1 MTRFQHSRILYSLL
15 TLTILASCDGV
26 FPEGNGVFSSENMT
40 TYQTAL
46 TPQVPYLNQ
55 NYLLPSLTLPS
66 PTVTWSVSNGMIA
79 DGIYQYVSP
88 QEDQTVTF
96 TATLSSQGETRTLEF
111 PMSIQSQLQVPEVS
125 KRPILN
131 LTLANG
137 KGEADIFYEDYLNAT
152 ASVTMDRNGEVMT
165 QSIVSPLGIRT
176 RGHSTRFMPKRPYRI
191 RFEQNTSLFGMKE
204 AKNYILLANYL
215 DRSLVRNSLV
225 AYMSKFY
232 STMYTLD
239 YRFVDLKINQTYF
252 VQYLLIERVE
262 FHKNRLNIEPDL
274 TKDDAGF
281 MIELDYQVYVQNQ
294 GNENLEWFRMNDTP
308 YTIKEP
314 NPLDPDIGYQFRHT
328 RFINNFL
335 HSTRDALIS
344 RTNYAD
350 YLDTENWLDYF
361 LIQEITKNVDV
372 GWGSVYL
379 VKPTGE
385 KIKHMP
391 LWDFDL
397 AIGLAEYDDIKVM
410 DDPDGHWGW
419 ATYEKNYLFTLLMKI
434 PAMRQRFREKLADYH
449 SRLLPKIDQ
458 WLDDNLSRMTALS
471 SGNFEVWPMN
481 ACSGW
486 CPISTNIRDA
496 QTMNQQFDYL
506 SQFLHARVDW
516 MMANI

>member
-1 MTRFQHSRILYSLL
+1 M
-15 TLTILASCDGV
+15 
-26 FPEGNGVFSSENMT
+26 
-40 TYQTAL
+40 
-46 TPQVPYLNQ
+46 
-55 NYLLPSLTLPS
+55 
-66 PTVTWSVSNGMIA
+66 
-79 DGIYQYVSP
+79 
-88 QEDQTVTF
+88 
-96 TATLSSQGETRTLEF
+96 
-111 PMSIQSQLQVPEVS
+111 
-125 KRPILN
+125 
-131 LTLANG
+131 
-137 KGEADIFYEDYLNAT
+137 
-152 ASVTMDRNGEVMT
+152 
-165 QSIVSPLGIRT
+165 
-176 RGHSTRFMPKRPYRI
+176 
-191 RFEQNTSLFGMKE
+191 
-204 AKNYILLANYL
+204 
-215 DRSLVRNSLV
+215 
-225 AYMSKFY
+225 
-232 STMYTLD
+232 
-239 YRFVDLKINQTYF
+239 
-252 VQYLLIERVE
+252 
-262 FHKNRLNIEPDL
+262 
-274 TKDDAGF
+274 
-281 MIELDYQVYVQNQ
+281 
-294 GNENLEWFRMNDTP
+294 
-308 YTIKEP
+308 
-314 NPLDPDIGYQFRHT
+314 
-328 RFINNFL
+328 NNFL

-449 SRLLPKIDQ
+449 NRVLPKIDQ
-458 WLDDNLSRMTALS
+458 WLDDNLARMTALS
-471 SGNFEVWPMN
+471 AANFEVWPMN
-481 ACSGW
+481 SCSGW